1 MEESAIHILLVED
14 DKAHAELIRRAFADT
29 AHAGWVRLTVAGSL
43 AEARACQAEDS
54 PNLVITDLLLPDGQ
68 GTDLLPVEGEQH
80 PYPVVIMTSFG
91 NEQVAVEAMR
101 AGALDYVVKSA
112 SALADMPHTAERAL
126 REWGHIR
133 ARQQSEAALRE
144 SEEKLRSIIEHTSE
158 GIVLADEAGTIIQW
172 NHGLERI
179 TGLGRDEALGRPL
192 WDVQFETFPEER
204 RTPEA
209 YERLRAMLLELLS
222 AGQAPWLDQ
231 YENAKIQHTDGRRRM
246 VHTSVFVIQT
256 DRGYRLGSTLRDVT
270 DRVQAAAEREKLI
283 AELEQALA
291 RIKTLRGLIPI
302 CVSCKKI
309 RDDEGFWNQVEEYI
323 EQHSEAEF
331 THGIC
336 PECAT
341 KLYPEL
347 YGPGKQEG
355 RAKAG
360 KT

>member
-1 MEESAIHILLVED
+1 MEESAIRILLVED
-14 DKAHAELIRRAFADT
+14 DRAHTELIRRAFADT

-43 AEARACQAEDS
+43 AEARACQAED
-54 PNLVITDLLLPDGQ
+54 PPDLVITDLLLPDGQ
-68 GTDLLPVEGEQH
+68 GTDLLPAEGEQR

-91 NEQVAVEAMR
+91 NEQVAVEAMK

-112 SALADMPHTAERAL
+112 SALADMPHTAGRAL
-126 REWGHIR
+126 REWDHIR
-133 ARQQSEAALRE
+133 ARQEAEAALRE

-158 GIVLADEAGTIIQW
+158 GVVLTDEAGTVIEW
-172 NHGLERI
+172 NYGLERI
-179 TGLGRDEALGRPL
+179 TGLSRDEALGRPI
-192 WDVQFETFPEER
+192 WDVQFGSFLEER
-204 RTPEA
+204 RSPEG
-209 YERLRAMLLELLS
+209 YERLKAMLLNLLN
-222 AGQAPWLDQ
+222 AGREPWLDQ
-231 YENAKIQHTDGRRRM
+231 YQGAEIQHTDGRRRT

-270 DRVQAAAEREKLI
+270 DRVQAEAEREKLI

-336 PECAT
+336 AECAT

-347 YGPGKQEG
+347 YGPGK
-355 RAKAG
+355 RKR
-360 KT
+360 